1 MANRS
6 GELPTPESDA
16 NPDSAPGR
24 RSTTGSRRT
33 WRRGLATAATIGL
46 TATLLSACGDS
57 DDALVWYIN
66 PDAGGQAAVAEACSK
81 ELGFEITTQVLPQA
95 AGEQRIQL
103 ARRLAAED
111 PAIDLMSI
119 DPPYTAEFAN
129 AGYLAEIPADMQD
142 RFREQAFAGAAEAAT
157 WEDQLVVAPFWSNTQ
172 VLWYRK
178 AFVEKTGLDMSQPVT
193 WDEIIK
199 AAANNGGKVA
209 VQSNKY
215 EGYAVWINAL
225 IAGAGGEIATDTEKG
240 AEATIEVDSDAGA
253 EAARIIESLASSDA
267 APADMSVAQEG
278 QAGATFGGDE
288 GAFMVNWTYVLTG
301 AGYPEDVVK
310 DIGYTRYPQ
319 TVAGE
324 ESRPP
329 YGGIGIG
336 VSEFSDHKEQAIE
349 ALECLTSPDNQGLNA
364 ELTGNMPS
372 SPAGYD
378 YPALAE
384 IYPQDLLDLFQQSLE
399 VAAPRTVSP
408 YWSDISGALQSRF
421 HPPSSVDEDTPA
433 DAQAFI
439 EDVLQQRSLL

>member
-1 MANRS
+1 MTNRS
-6 GELPTPESDA
+6 GDPASSEV
-16 NPDSAPGR
+16 GR
-24 RSTTGSRRT
+24 RTGSGSRRK
-33 WRRGLATAATIGL
+33 WRGSLATAATIGL
-46 TATLLSACGDS
+46 TATLLSSCGGDS
-57 DDALVWYIN
+57 DALVWYIN
-66 PDAGGQAAVAEACSK
+66 PDSGGQAAVAAACSK

-142 RFREQAFAGAAEAAT
+142 RLREQAFAGAADAAT
-157 WEDQLVVAPFWSNTQ
+157 WDDQLVVAPFWSNTQ

-178 AFVEKTGLDMSQPVT
+178 SFVEKTGLDMSQPVT
-193 WDEIIK
+193 WEQIID
-199 AAANNGGKVA
+199 AAAEGGGKVA

-225 IAGAGGEIATDTEKG
+225 ISGAGGDIATDTDKG
-240 AEATIEVDSDAGA
+240 SDATIEVDSPAG
-253 EAARIIESLASSDA
+253 EQAAKIISDLANSDA

-278 QAGATFGGDE
+278 QAGATFGSDV

-301 AGYPEDVVK
+301 AGYPEDVVN
-310 DIGYTRYPQ
+310 DIGYTRYPE

-336 VSEFSDHKEQAIE
+336 VSEFSDHKDQAIQ

-372 SPAGYD
+372 SPAGYEW
-378 YPALAE
+378 PALAE
-384 IYPQDLLDLFQQSLE
+384 IYPQDLLDLFQASLE
-399 VAAPRTVSP
+399 AAAPRTASP

-421 HPPSSVDEDTPA
+421 HPPSSVDEDTPRE
-433 DAQAFI
+433 AQEFI

>member
-6 GELPTPESDA
+6 GI
-16 NPDSAPGR
+16 
-24 RSTTGSRRT
+24 
-33 WRRGLATAATIGL
+33 LATAATLGL
-46 TATLLSACGDS
+46 VATLLSACGSDS
-57 DDALVWYIN
+57 NALVWYIN
-66 PDAGGQAAVAEACSK
+66 PDSGGQAAVAKACSK
-81 ELGFEITTQVLPQA
+81 ELGFDITTQVLPQA

-111 PAIDLMSI
+111 PSIDLMSI

-129 AGYLAEIPADMQD
+129 AGYLAEIPSDMQD
-142 RFREQAFAGAAEAAT
+142 RMRAQAFEGAAAAAT
-157 WEDQLVVAPFWSNTQ
+157 WEDKLVVAPFWSNTQ

-178 AFVEKTGLDMSQPVT
+178 SFVEKAGLDMSQPVT
-193 WDEIIK
+193 WDQIIK
-199 AAANNGGKVA
+199 AASDNGGTVA

-215 EGYAVWINAL
+215 EGYSVWINAL

-240 AEATIEVDSDAGA
+240 ADATIEVDSPAGEDAAGVIS
-253 EAARIIESLASSDA
+253 ELAHSSA

-278 QAGATFGGDE
+278 QAGATFGSDV

-336 VSEFSDHKEQAIE
+336 VSAYSDHEDEALK
-349 ALECLTSPDNQGLNA
+349 ALECITSPDNQGLNA

-372 SPAGYD
+372 SPAGYEW
-378 YPALAE
+378 PALKK
-384 IYPQDLLDLFQQSLE
+384 IYPQDLLDLFQQSLDA
-399 VAAPRTVSP
+399 AAPRTVSP
-408 YWSDISGALQSRF
+408 YWSDISGALISRF
-421 HPPSSVDEDTPA
+421 HPPSSVDKDTPG
-433 DAQAFI
+433 DAQKFI

>member
-1 MANRS
+1 MNRS
-6 GELPTPESDA
+6 GGPAS
-16 NPDSAPGR
+16 PDSGR
-24 RSTTGSRRT
+24 RRGIGTQSGRRN
-33 WRRGLATAATIGL
+33 RRSGLAAAATLALVATVL
-46 TATLLSACGDS
+46 TSCGGDS
-57 DDALVWYIN
+57 DALVWYTN
-66 PDAGGQAAVAEACSK
+66 PDAGGQAAVAAACSK

-142 RFREQAFAGAAEAAT
+142 RFREQAFEGAADAAT
-157 WEDQLVVAPFWSNTQ
+157 WDDQLVVAPFWSNTQ

-178 AFVEKTGLDMSQPVT
+178 AFVKKTGLDMSQPVT
-193 WDEIIK
+193 WDQIID
-199 AAANNGGKVA
+199 AAAKNGGKVA

-225 IAGAGGEIATDTEKG
+225 IAGAGGEIATETEKG
-240 AEATIEVDSDAGA
+240 ADATIEVDSQAGA
-253 EAARIIESLASSDA
+253 DAARVIEALASSDA
-267 APADMSVAQEG
+267 APADLSVAQEG
-278 QAGATFGGDE
+278 QAGATFGGAE

-319 TVAGE
+319 TVEGE

-336 VSEFSDHKEQAIE
+336 VSNYSDHRDQALE
-349 ALECLTSPDNQGLNA
+349 ALECITSADNQGLNA
-364 ELTGNMPS
+364 EITGNMPS
-372 SPAGYD
+372 SPAGYEW
-378 YPALAE
+378 PALSE
-384 IYPQDLLDLFQQSLE
+384 IYPADLLELFQTSLDA
-399 VAAPRTVSP
+399 AAPRTASP

-421 HPPSSVDEDTPA
+421 HPPSSVDANTPGE
-433 DAQAFI
+433 AQAFI

>member
-1 MANRS
+1 MSNRS
-6 GELPTPESDA
+6 GG
-16 NPDSAPGR
+16 SAPPERGR
-24 RSTTGSRRT
+24 PPGTTSRRK
-33 WRRGLATAATIGL
+33 WRTGLATAATLGL
-46 TATLLSACGDS
+46 TATLLSSCGSDS
-57 DDALVWYIN
+57 DALVWYIN
-66 PDAGGQAAVAEACSK
+66 PDAGGQAAVAAACSE

-129 AGYLAEIPADMQD
+129 AGYLAEIPADMQE
-142 RFREQAFAGAAEAAT
+142 RMREQAFEGAADAAT

-178 AFVEKTGLDMSQPVT
+178 SFVERTDLDMSQPVT
-193 WDEIIK
+193 WEQIIQ
-199 AAANNGGKVA
+199 AAAEGGGKVA

-215 EGYAVWINAL
+215 EGYSVWINAL
-225 IAGAGGEIATDTEKG
+225 ITGAGGEIATNTEEG
-240 AEATIEVDSDAGA
+240 AEATIEVDSEAGRV
-253 EAARIIESLASSDA
+253 AAGIIETLASSSA
-267 APADMSVAQEG
+267 APDDMSVAQEG
-278 QAGATFGGDE
+278 QAGATFGGE
-288 GAFMVNWTYVLTG
+288 QGAFMVNWTYVLTG
-301 AGYPEDVVK
+301 AGYPEEVVK
-310 DIGYTRYPQ
+310 DIGYTRYPRS
-319 TVAGE
+319 VEDE

-336 VSEFSDHKEQAIE
+336 VSEFSDRKEQAIE

-372 SPAGYD
+372 SAAGYD
-378 YPALAE
+378 WPALKE

-399 VAAPRTVSP
+399 AAAPRTVSP
-408 YWSDISGALQSRF
+408 YWSDISGALLSRF
-421 HPPSSVDEDTPA
+421 HPPSSVDEDTPEE
-433 DAQAFI
+433 AQAFI

>member
-6 GELPTPESDA
+6 GGPASPEH
-16 NPDSAPGR
+16 GR
-24 RSTTGSRRT
+24 RRGSGSRRK
-33 WRRGLATAATIGL
+33 WRSSLATAATVGL
-46 TATLLSACGDS
+46 TATLLSSCGGDS
-57 DDALVWYIN
+57 DALVWYIN
-66 PDAGGQAAVAEACSK
+66 PDSGGQAAVAAACSK

-142 RFREQAFAGAAEAAT
+142 RMREQAFDGAAAAAT

-178 AFVEKTGLDMSQPVT
+178 SFVEKTGLDMSQPVT
-193 WDEIIK
+193 WDQIIR
-199 AAANNGGKVA
+199 AADEGGGKVA

-215 EGYAVWINAL
+215 EGYSVWINAL
-225 IAGAGGEIATDTEKG
+225 IAGAGGEIATDTEQG
-240 AEATIEVDSDAGA
+240 AEATIEVDSDAGRV
-253 EAARIIESLASSDA
+253 AAGIIEELAGSSA
-267 APADMSVAQEG
+267 APDDMSVAQEG
-278 QAGATFGGDE
+278 QAGATFGGE
-288 GAFMVNWTYVLTG
+288 QGAFMVNWTYVLTG

-319 TVAGE
+319 SVEGE

-336 VSEFSDHKEQAIE
+336 VSEYSDHKDQAIE
-349 ALECLTSPDNQGLNA
+349 ALECITSPDNQGLNA
-364 ELTGNMPS
+364 EITGNMPS

-378 YPALAE
+378 WPALQE
-384 IYPQDLLDLFQQSLE
+384 IYPADLLALFQESLDA
-399 VAAPRTVSP
+399 AAPRTVSP
-408 YWSDISGALQSRF
+408 YWSDISGALLSRF
-421 HPPSSVDEDTPA
+421 HPPSSVDGQTPK

>member
-1 MANRS
+1 MTNRS
-6 GELPTPESDA
+6 GGPASPE
-16 NPDSAPGR
+16 PGR
-24 RSTTGSRRT
+24 RRGSRSRRK
-33 WRRGLATAATIGL
+33 WRSSLATAATLGL
-46 TATLLSACGDS
+46 TATLLSSCGSDS
-57 DDALVWYIN
+57 DALVWYIN
-66 PDAGGQAAVAEACSK
+66 PDAGGQAAVAAACSD

-129 AGYLAEIPADMQD
+129 AGYLAEIPADMQE
-142 RFREQAFAGAAEAAT
+142 RMREQAFEGAAAAAT
-157 WEDQLVVAPFWSNTQ
+157 WDDQLVVAPFWSNTQ

-178 AFVEKTGLDMSQPVT
+178 SFVQKTNLDMSQPVT
-193 WDEIIK
+193 WDDIIQ
-199 AAANNGGKVA
+199 AAAEGGGKVA

-215 EGYAVWINAL
+215 EGYSVWINAL
-225 IAGAGGEIATDTEKG
+225 IAGAGGDIATDTEKG
-240 AEATIEVDSDAGA
+240 AEATIEVDSEPGRVAAG
-253 EAARIIESLASSDA
+253 IIEELASSTA
-267 APADMSVAQEG
+267 APDDMSVAQEG
-278 QAGATFGGDE
+278 QAGATFGGE
-288 GAFMVNWTYVLTG
+288 QGAFMVNWTYVLTG

-319 TVAGE
+319 SVEGE

-336 VSEFSDHKEQAIE
+336 VSEFSDRKDKALE

-372 SPAGYD
+372 SAAGYD
-378 YPALAE
+378 WPALKE
-384 IYPQDLLDLFQQSLE
+384 IYPQDLLDLFQQSLDA
-399 VAAPRTVSP
+399 AAPRTVSP
-408 YWSDISGALQSRF
+408 YWSDISGALLSRF
-421 HPPSSVDEDTPA
+421 HPPSSVDDETPE
-433 DAQAFI
+433 DAQSFI